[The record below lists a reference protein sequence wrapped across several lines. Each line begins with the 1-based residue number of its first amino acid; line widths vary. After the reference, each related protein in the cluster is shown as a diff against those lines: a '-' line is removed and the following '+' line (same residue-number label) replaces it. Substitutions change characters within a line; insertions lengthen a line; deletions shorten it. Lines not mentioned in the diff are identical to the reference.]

1 MIALDL
7 QDVDPARFAEVG
19 QDAITVARRQWSRD
33 NRRPKALTAREAL
46 AVLKFEA
53 LLVGVAA
60 ANILHGEELTEGDFE
75 RLALAVRRIN
85 TISSEAL

>member
-53 LLVGVAA
+53 LL
-60 ANILHGEELTEGDFE
+60 L
-75 RLALAVRRIN
+75 RLP
-85 TISSEAL
+85 